1 MKKFAITILA
11 LFGILATV
19 ILIRAAGFDSR
30 QIQSEPLQA
39 IGIDRVELV
48 KRLSE
53 AIRFTTLSLQ
63 ETVHSNPNEFLQL
76 HAFIDKSFP
85 RLRQASIKK
94 PWVAI
99 ACSILG

>member
-19 ILIRAAGFDSR
+19 ILISAAGFNSR

-39 IGIDRVELV
+39 IGVDRAALV

-53 AIRFTTLSLQ
+53 AIRFKTLSLQ
-63 ETVHSNPNEFLQL
+63 EPAPFTP
-76 HAFIDKSFP
+76 
-85 RLRQASIKK
+85 
-94 PWVAI
+94 
-99 ACSILG
+99 G